1 MKKLALLT
9 LILVSNLAIA
19 QPIKLSKDNIR
30 EVIAAMTLEEKATL
44 VTGAS
49 RYGNGNAPVVGQSSV
64 LVQGA
69 AGTSYAF
76 DRLGIPAFVM
86 ADGPAGLR
94 ISPTINDQTNT
105 FYCTGFPVATVMAS
119 SWNTTLVEQVG
130 KAVGQEV
137 KEYGVDILL
146 APAINLHRSPLCG
159 RNFEYYSEDPVVTG
173 KIAAAMINGVESNN
187 VGTSLKHFAFNNQE
201 TNRNNVNAIISPR
214 AARELYLKGFEIAV
228 KESQPWTIMSSYNRI
243 NGSHTSESRD
253 LITTILRNEW
263 GFEGMVMTDWN
274 GGKDASAMM
283 KAGNDLLMPGNPAQ
297 SQAIINVVKAGTLDE
312 SYLDACVYRVLEI
325 VTKSLRFNGT
335 SYSNKP
341 DLNAHAQV
349 ARNAATEGMILLK
362 NDNDAL
368 PLAKAK
374 LALFGVGSYDF
385 IAGGTGSGDV
395 NKAYVVSPVEG
406 LANNG
411 FTINEKL
418 KNAYTKDLEAQKA
431 KNQASGKRYQLL
443 GGGFRPS
450 ERIVA
455 KNEISAAARNSS
467 AAIITISRQAGEGAD
482 RKAIEGDFYLTASEK
497 ALINDVT
504 AAFKAKGKKSI
515 VVLNIGG
522 PVETFSWKEV
532 PDAIL
537 LAWQCGQEG
546 GNAISD
552 ILCGAISPSGKLTS
566 TFPIDIM
573 DIGASANFP
582 NNYIASREARTEPL
596 KDVDYVTY
604 AEDIFVGYRFF
615 DKFEKSVSYPF
626 GYGLSYTT
634 FKYSNAKVS
643 KEGFKYLVTVDVKN
657 VGKAAGKEVVQA
669 YVSAPES
676 ITMNKP
682 VKELKAFAKTN
693 TLQPGQSQTITMQFD
708 SYDIASYDEDRVAWV
723 TDSGDY
729 KLLIAASSDDIQCQ
743 LTFRVPAEIT
753 YPTHKVLLQQ

>member
-1 MKKLALLT
+1 MTGVQTCAL
-9 LILVSNLAIA
+9 
-19 QPIKLSKDNIR
+19 PIS
-30 EVIAAMTLEEKATL
+30 
-44 VTGAS
+44 
-49 RYGNGNAPVVGQSSV
+49 
-64 LVQGA
+64 
-69 AGTSYAF
+69 
-76 DRLGIPAFVM
+76 
-86 ADGPAGLR
+86 
-94 ISPTINDQTNT
+94 
-105 FYCTGFPVATVMAS
+105 
-119 SWNTTLVEQVG
+119 
-130 KAVGQEV
+130 
-137 KEYGVDILL
+137 
-146 APAINLHRSPLCG
+146 
-159 RNFEYYSEDPVVTG
+159 
-173 KIAAAMINGVESNN
+173 
-187 VGTSLKHFAFNNQE
+187 
-201 TNRNNVNAIISPR
+201 
-214 AARELYLKGFEIAV
+214 
-228 KESQPWTIMSSYNRI
+228 
-243 NGSHTSESRD
+243 
-253 LITTILRNEW
+253 
-263 GFEGMVMTDWN
+263 
-274 GGKDASAMM
+274 
-283 KAGNDLLMPGNPAQ
+283 
-297 SQAIINVVKAGTLDE
+297 
-312 SYLDACVYRVLEI
+312 
-325 VTKSLRFNGT
+325 
-335 SYSNKP
+335 
-341 DLNAHAQV
+341 QV

-615 DKFEKSVSYPF
+615 DKFEDRKSV
-626 GYGLSYTT
+626 
-634 FKYSNAKVS
+634 V
-643 KEGFKYLVTVDVKN
+643 
-657 VGKAAGKEVVQA
+657 
-669 YVSAPES
+669 
-676 ITMNKP
+676 
-682 VKELKAFAKTN
+682 
-693 TLQPGQSQTITMQFD
+693 
-708 SYDIASYDEDRVAWV
+708 
-723 TDSGDY
+723 
-729 KLLIAASSDDIQCQ
+729 
-743 LTFRVPAEIT
+743 
-753 YPTHKVLLQQ
+753 